1 MLKAYKYRI
10 YPNKTQ
16 AEAFSKAFGHN
27 RFVWNRMLALKKRY
41 YSMFGK
47 SLSKRQ
53 VQDHLVKLKKRDKF
67 SWLKEVNSQSL
78 LATLDNLDKAYKRFF
93 KQQAQFPRFKS
104 KKGNWHSFS
113 NPQHTEVDFES
124 GTVKLPKIGWVK
136 ATLHREF
143 SGKIKTATVKFSP
156 SGKYT
161 VSVLVEYGKNLPDKS
176 TIEPEF
182 SLGLDVGIKDFV
194 ITSSNEVFEN
204 KRFLQ
209 KHLFNLR
216 KHNRILSRKKKGS
229 IARSKQRH
237 QLAKQHEKVANVR
250 RNYLHQIS
258 HNLVSKNQATTLF
271 VEDLAIKNMVKNKK
285 LSRHIAD
292 VAWGEFLSQL
302 EYKASWLGKNVIK
315 IGRFQPSSK
324 TCSSCGHVKE
334 TLLLSERVFECECC
348 GTVID
353 RDHNA
358 AINIKQFGLKQVLE

>member
-1 MLKAYKYRI
+1 
-10 YPNKTQ
+10 
-16 AEAFSKAFGHN
+16 
-27 RFVWNRMLALKKRY
+27 
-41 YSMFGK
+41 
-47 SLSKRQ
+47 
-53 VQDHLVKLKKRDKF
+53 
-67 SWLKEVNSQSL
+67 
-78 LATLDNLDKAYKRFF
+78 LDSLDKVYNRFF
-93 KQQAQFPRFKS
+93 KQQAKFPRFKS

-113 NPQHTEVDFES
+113 NPQHTEIDFES
-124 GTVKLPKIGWVK
+124 GMVKLAKVGWVK

-143 SGKIKTATVKFSP
+143 SGKIKTSTVKLSP

-161 VSVLVEYGKNLPDKS
+161 VSILVDDGKNLPNKT
-176 TIEPEF
+176 TIEPEL

-194 ITSSNEVFEN
+194 ITSENEVFEN

-209 KHLFNLR
+209 KHLSNLK

-229 IARSKQRH
+229 INRSKQRH
-237 QLAKQHEKVANVR
+237 QLAKQHEKVTNAR

-258 HNLVSKNQATTLF
+258 HNLVSKNQVTTLF
-271 VEDLAIKNMVKNKK
+271 VEDLAIKNLTKNRK

-302 EYKASWLGKNVIK
+302 EYKAKWLGKNVIK

-334 TLLLSERVFECECC
+334 TLSLSERVFECACC

-353 RDHNA
+353 RDYNA
-358 AINIKQFGLKQVLE
+358 AINIKQFGLKQQLEQAGIA